1 MSIKTTQT
9 ELSAYV
15 IETQHNKEDPVTFPF
30 SWVIGEKVITTI
42 SELSHD
48 EKEKAKKKRKA
59 CSLCGSREIE
69 YEKKSG
75 RFLHLICK
83 DCAIRYVRNAWKL
96 NSIRERRL

>member
-1 MSIKTTQT
+1 MSIKTTQM

-15 IETQHNKEDPVTFPF
+15 KTHDKEDPITFPF

-42 SELSHD
+42 SELPHD

-59 CSLCGSREIE
+59 CSLCGSKGIE
-69 YEKKSG
+69 FEKESG

-83 DCAIRYVRNAWKL
+83 DCAIRYVRNAWEL
-96 NSIRERRL
+96 NSRERML